1 MAKATYAGPAESL
14 RLYEHA
20 VAAVGWERKGATM
33 PYTSAAGHMTSF
45 LDPTGAMAL
54 RLTRALRD
62 EFIATYD
69 TRIAEQHGRAM
80 PDFVI
85 VPKALLQDTREL
97 QRWLERA
104 EA

>member
-1 MAKATYAGPAESL
+1 MAKTKYAGPAESL
-14 RLYEHA
+14 RLYELA
-20 VAAVGWERKGATM
+20 IAAAGWERRGATM

-45 LDPTGAMAL
+45 LDPAGTMAL
-54 RLTRALRD
+54 RLKHALRD
-62 EFIATYD
+62 EFIATYG

-85 VPKALLQDTREL
+85 VPQALLASTREL